1 MGWQDVKFSKA
12 ALERYSRHII
22 IPEFNIEGQKKLKNA
37 KVLVI
42 GTGGLGAP
50 LLLYLTAAG
59 VGTIGIVDMD
69 VVDDSN
75 LQRQVLFTVKD
86 IGRPKVE
93 VAAERLAQLNP
104 HVKFVTYNTQF
115 HSSNAFDILK
125 DYDVVADG
133 TDNFPTRYL
142 VNDASVLLGKTNV
155 YGSIFRFDGQVTVFN
170 YQYEN
175 GETGPNYRDLYPEP
189 PPPGLVPSCAE
200 GGVLGVLP
208 GIIGSMQASEVIKVI
223 TGVGDP
229 LVGRLFTYDALNF
242 ETRILRFKK
251 DKHNPISGENI
262 TIRELIDYEQFCG
275 IVKQPAHSETQK
287 TNTVKEITVQEL
299 KQLFDSKADFQLIDV
314 REDYEF
320 EIANLGGELIPLGTV
335 LQNVDTINKEKQVV
349 VHCRSGK
356 RSADAIRVL
365 EERFGFE
372 NLYNLKGGILAY
384 ADQVDNS
391 LAKY

>member
-12 ALERYSRHII
+12 ELERYSRHII

-86 IGRPKVE
+86 VGRPKVE
-93 VAAERLAQLNP
+93 VAAERLTQLNP

-175 GETGPNYRDLYPEP
+175 GEVGPNYRDLYPEP

-251 DKHNPISGENI
+251 DKHNPISGENA
-262 TIRELIDYEQFCG
+262 TIKELIDYEQFCG
-275 IVKQPAHSETQK
+275 IVKQPTHSETQK
-287 TNTVKEITVQEL
+287 LNTVKELTVQEL
-299 KQLFDSKADFQLIDV
+299 KQLIDSKADFQLIDV

-320 EIANLGGELIPLGTV
+320 EIANLNGELIPLGTV
-335 LQNVDTINKEKQVV
+335 LQHVDKISKDKQVV

-365 EERFGFE
+365 EERFGFD

-384 ADQVDNS
+384 ADQIDNS

>member
-1 MGWQDVKFSKA
+1 
-12 ALERYSRHII
+12 
-22 IPEFNIEGQKKLKNA
+22 
-37 KVLVI
+37 
-42 GTGGLGAP
+42 
-50 LLLYLTAAG
+50 
-59 VGTIGIVDMD
+59 MD

-86 IGRPKVE
+86 LGRPKVE

-104 HVKFVTYNTQF
+104 HVKFITYNTRF
-115 HSSNAFDILK
+115 HSSNALDILK

-155 YGSIFRFDGQVTVFN
+155 YASIFRFDGQVTVFN

-208 GIIGSMQASEVIKVI
+208 GIIGSLQANEVIKVI
-223 TGVGDP
+223 TGIGEP
-229 LVGRLFTYDALNF
+229 LVGRLFTFDALNF
-242 ETRILRFKK
+242 ETRILYFKK
-251 DKHNPISGENI
+251 DKHNPLTGENP
-262 TIRELIDYEQFCG
+262 TIKHLIDYEQFCG
-275 IVKQPAHSETQK
+275 ISTQPTHSETPK
-287 TNTVKEITVQEL
+287 PVAVKEITVLEL
-299 KQLFDSKADFQLIDV
+299 KQLFDSNADFQLIDV
-314 REDYEF
+314 REDYEY
-320 EIANLGGELIPLGTV
+320 EIANLGGELIPLGTI
-335 LQNVDTINKEKQVV
+335 LQNVDKISRTKKVI

-356 RSADAIRVL
+356 RSADAIRAL
-365 EERFGFE
+365 EEKFGFD

-384 ADQVDNS
+384 AEQIDNT
-391 LAKY
+391 LPRY

>member
-1 MGWQDVKFSKA
+1 MSWQDVKFSKA
-12 ALERYSRHII
+12 ELERYSRHII

-86 IGRPKVE
+86 VGRPKVE

-104 HVKFVTYNTQF
+104 FVKFVTYNIQF

-125 DYDVVADG
+125 DYDIVADG

-155 YGSIFRFDGQVTVFN
+155 YGSIFRFDGQATVFN

-175 GETGPNYRDLYPEP
+175 GERGPNYRDLYPEP

-208 GIIGSMQASEVIKVI
+208 GIVGSLQASEVIKVI
-223 TGVGDP
+223 TGVGEP
-229 LVGRLFTYDALNF
+229 LVGRLFTFDALNF
-242 ETRILRFKK
+242 ETRTLRFKK
-251 DKHNPISGENI
+251 DKHNPLTGENP
-262 TIRELIDYEQFCG
+262 TIKALIDYEQFCG
-275 IVKQPAHSETQK
+275 IVKEPAHSENKK
-287 TNTVKEITVQEL
+287 TNNVKELTVQEL
-299 KQLFDSKADFQLIDV
+299 KELIDAKADFQLIDV

-320 EIANLGGELIPLGTV
+320 EIANIGGELIPLGTV
-335 LQNVDTINKEKQVV
+335 LQNADKISKDKQVV
-349 VHCRSGK
+349 IHCRSGK
-356 RSADAIRVL
+356 RSADAIRAL
-365 EERFGFE
+365 EEKFGYD

-384 ADQVDNS
+384 ADQIDNS